1 MFNEKLDKGL
11 ILCILISI
19 CCAFMVG
26 FGIGAKSEKSHIEKV
41 SVKEGRAYIDDAG
54 EFVWKVLTDDD

>member
-1 MFNEKLDKGL
+1 MKLDKGL
-11 ILCILISI
+11 LLCFLIST

-54 EFVWKVLTDDD
+54 EFVWKIIEGEEE